1 MRLFKQL
8 AFTVLL
14 AVINMYG
21 AQAVADLPPGDL
33 VIGDIALQGGSN
45 SAVVW
50 IAPNTK
56 TYKVYVKIPATGTVT
71 NAQYQVRQNG
81 NMPDSVVCDSI
92 NIEFPCFDVIID
104 QTQHQNSWVQ
114 LTLNNDPD
122 TQWDFIQNIGYV
134 TAVSGNLGT
143 DETLNLSARIRFEE
157 IAPLAIGDNYQD
169 GIIFYLDET
178 GRHGLIA
185 APTDQGNLAW
195 RKAKSLCDNLEIG
208 THNDWYLP
216 SKIELNLMYD
226 NIGPGAADPLT
237 NIGGFSP
244 FVYWSSTNAGG
255 ITSKGQDFSTG
266 RNNNYGLFGKNYIR
280 PVRAF

>member
-1 MRLFKQL
+1 
-8 AFTVLL
+8 V
-14 AVINMYG
+14 
-21 AQAVADLPPGDL
+21 
-33 VIGDIALQGGSN
+33 
-45 SAVVW
+45 
-50 IAPNTK
+50 
-56 TYKVYVKIPATGTVT
+56 
-71 NAQYQVRQNG
+71 
-81 NMPDSVVCDSI
+81 
-92 NIEFPCFDVIID
+92 
-104 QTQHQNSWVQ
+104 
-114 LTLNNDPD
+114 
-122 TQWDFIQNIGYV
+122 
-134 TAVSGNLGT
+134 
-143 DETLNLSARIRFEE
+143 
-157 IAPLAIGDNYQD
+157 PLAIGDSYQD

-185 APTDQGNLAW
+185 LPTDQGNLAW

-237 NIGGFSP
+237 NIGGFGP
-244 FVYWSSTNAGG
+244 FVYWSSTNTGG